1 MFGQLLKSH
10 FIANYL
16 ANEELRRSIQKQL
29 NRVEL
34 GQKFFLMHYFWQ
46 KGQLNVGGE
55 EDIQRV
61 MLCKTL
67 LKNIVILWNYLYLS
81 DYIIG
86 LDNEDEVDIALES
99 ISEGSVISWRH
110 VNMHGV
116 YDFDHKPVRSFKAT
130 LKQMQNLKVR
140 IKRSKP
146 VERE

>member
-1 MFGQLLKSH
+1 M
-10 FIANYL
+10 
-16 ANEELRRSIQKQL
+16 
-29 NRVEL
+29 
-34 GQKFFLMHYFWQ
+34 
-46 KGQLNVGGE
+46 GGE